1 MSGGRLHEYS
11 LDLCDYAVSHFR
23 AGLRAPRGTPAPP
36 ARLDYGEWA
45 LLDASAW
52 LTRAVA
58 RLPAPLA
65 DHVWAGVAGDR
76 AERLLADAEL
86 DTLVEPRPGRAR
98 HPRQVPVPRT
108 RRGRVARVAPRR
120 HAYAFA
126 FSPDFFGFTGGEFF
140 GTGPGETRAGV
151 AGLIASTACFKCAP
165 GKWT

>member
-76 AERLLADAEL
+76 AERLLADADL
-86 DTLVEPRPGRAR
+86 DALVDAAGDPPPRCE
-98 HPRQVPVPRT
+98 
-108 RRGRVARVAPRR
+108 RRCAWTP
-120 HAYAFA
+120 Y
-126 FSPDFFGFTGGEFF
+126 P
-140 GTGPGETRAGV
+140 
-151 AGLIASTACFKCAP
+151 ASTGAPSSACPRFARR
-165 GKWT
+165 